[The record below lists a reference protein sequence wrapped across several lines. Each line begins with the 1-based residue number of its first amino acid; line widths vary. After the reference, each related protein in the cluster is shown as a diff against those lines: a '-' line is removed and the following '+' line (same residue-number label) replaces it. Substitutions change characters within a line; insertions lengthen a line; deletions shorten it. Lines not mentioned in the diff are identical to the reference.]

1 MNLATRCPACGTVF
15 RVVRDQLKVSE
26 GWVRCGRCSE
36 VFNAGE
42 RLFELEPAGAPPVA
56 SPPPAPP
63 APAVADL
70 PAVARMG
77 AALAPPSPVPP
88 QPKAPVAEPSQ
99 QAPAQA
105 AEAEASDEA
114 PAAAE
119 AETPAPQRAPDDPW
133 AEPAPAQAAVDDA
146 PPGDAPSTE
155 TPPEP
160 LAQDAAAAA
169 PTETGTDAAGAAA
182 TAGDATADPALD
194 AALSPTQTPAAD
206 LDLRAD
212 PAAVQ
217 SQPMPGFVL
226 RAEREARW
234 RHPLLRAGLALLCLL
249 LTATLAGQMALHYR
263 DDVAARWPRTK
274 PWLQGAC
281 QWLGCR
287 VEPPRHIDSVAV
299 DSSGLV
305 RVEGSDLYRLTLVV
319 QNRSTLPVR
328 MPAIELAL
336 TDAQGRTMARRVLS
350 AADLGQAV
358 DSLPPQGEVALQA
371 MLELGERRVAGY
383 TVELFYP

>member
-42 RLFELEPAGAPPVA
+42 RLFELEPAAPPPVA

-63 APAVADL
+63 APIVAAL
-70 PAVARMG
+70 PAAARMG
-77 AALAPPSPVPP
+77 SALAPPSPVPP
-88 QPKAPVAEPSQ
+88 QPEAEVAEPAQ
-99 QAPAQA
+99 EAPAQA
-105 AEAEASDEA
+105 AEAEASDDA
-114 PAAAE
+114 
-119 AETPAPQRAPDDPW
+119 PAPQRAPDEPW
-133 AEPAPAQAAVDDA
+133 AEPAPAQAAVDDT
-146 PPGDAPSTE
+146 PPGDAPTTE
-155 TPPEP
+155 APPEA
-160 LAQDAAAAA
+160 LAHDAVAAA
-169 PTETGTDAAGAAA
+169 PAETGADSPDA
-182 TAGDATADPALD
+182 TPPAGDATTDPALD
-194 AALSPTQTPAAD
+194 APSLPQTSAAD

-234 RHPLLRAGLALLCLL
+234 RHPLLRSGLALLCLL
-249 LTATLAGQMALHYR
+249 LAATLAGQMALHYR
-263 DDVAARWPRTK
+263 DDVAARWPLTK

-305 RVEGSDLYRLTLVV
+305 RVEDSDLYRLTLVV

-350 AADLGQAV
+350 AAELGQAV